1 MTGADKRKTEAGQ
14 STIEFALALTLMM
27 GFVLFFVQLS
37 LLFAYGNLV
46 HYATFMAARA
56 YLAAGMSNE
65 DQQRRAQDTIVRLLK
80 KSQGEPG
87 LEKYAFI
94 AQGEG
99 GSGEIPGLSLGPS
112 PQYQPKNADLSW
124 MQGVRYSF
132 RGRVSMV
139 PIGAPKN
146 GNPNANSVTLTSE
159 SWLGREKSFGECMS
173 FMEKLG
179 GARID
184 NGC

>member
-1 MTGADKRKTEAGQ
+1 M
-14 STIEFALALTLMM
+14 EFALSLLLMM

-56 YLAAGMSNE
+56 YQAAGMT
-65 DQQRRAQDTIVRLLK
+65 DQDQVRRARDTIVRLLK

-87 LEKYAFI
+87 LEKYRFI

-99 GSGEIPGLSLGPS
+99 GDGDVSGLTLGPG
-112 PQYQPKNADLSW
+112 PQFDPKNIDLSW

-132 RGRVSMV
+132 RGKVSMV
-139 PIGAPKN
+139 PIGAA
-146 GNPNANSVTLTSE
+146 GRPNSNSVTLTSE
-159 SWLGREKSFGECMS
+159 SWLGREKSFGECMTY
-173 FMEKLG
+173 MRKLG
-179 GARID
+179 GALID